1 MSNKKPKNKYP
12 LKHNISY
19 KDIQKKK
26 KKHKIKNKITLKP
39 IKVKKKISFKKKQKN
54 GKQKE

>member
-26 KKHKIKNKITLKP
+26 KKNIKLKIK
-39 IKVKKKISFKKKQKN
+39 
-54 GKQKE
+54 